1 MAGERTFLVKLI
13 GNADSAVKAFKDVAD
28 EGKKTIGQL
37 QTVGNTIGAGFDLV
51 KKAAFVAI
59 GAFTAVAGAATAAV
73 FAAAED
79 ELSQRK
85 LATQLEAT
93 TGATASQI
101 AMIEEFIKQAML
113 ATGVTDT
120 ELRNGF
126 ANLTRATGD
135 ATESQRLL
143 NLSLGISAATGKD
156 LESVTIALGK
166 ASNGQITALS
176 KLGIPI
182 DENIKKSKDFSAALV
197 SLETQ
202 FAGASAAAADTFSGR
217 MKIMKTTL
225 GEVVESIG
233 FALLPFFEK
242 MVKFIQDN
250 ILPALVAFA
259 DHIGKDGLVLSIGFA
274 LNAMGD
280 LGVTFVNVLESMTMS
295 VLTFLKEFTDLGRT
309 IALTIGFTAALT
321 GNVPLALKA
330 TAASLAFKAAQGQLN
345 TALAATPG
353 LFDKIR
359 AAMATAAIIQS
370 KALPNIIGT
379 ADALERQVNGLK
391 KKKTSDEDVIDT
403 TGGVA
408 KIVETAKQKFEKY
421 TDELKRSTS
430 AQKSF
435 TSAQKGTKEAQLGL
449 ASANIDLATAQENF
463 NSAINGYGKDSAQ
476 AKAAQRELDKAQR
489 NVAQSGFRVEESVFA
504 VVDAEKKL
512 AELLKDPET
521 SKQAIR
527 EAEINLAQAK
537 LAVADATDSQ
547 FDATNG
553 LSKAQLALNEAT
565 TGAIVGSETYKKF
578 LDAVNDA
585 KDAQLKASE
594 RVADATERETEA
606 FEALAEAIKK
616 VAEAAATMPGRNL
629 LVPALPA
636 VPTPGGGGATGGGST
651 AGGGGGPS
659 IVINTGLGTNGIE
672 AGRQIVEVLQQ
683 YSRIGGNNFLEFAV
697 A

>member
-1 MAGERTFLVKLI
+1 MAGERIFNVQIL
-13 GNADSAVKAFKDVAD
+13 GNADGAIAAFKKLAKEGTDTIDQLQSV
-28 EGKKTIGQL
+28 GKK
-37 QTVGNTIGAGFDLV
+37 IGAGFDV
-51 KKAAFVAI
+51 IKKAAFIAV

-93 TGATASQI
+93 TGATAHQV

-120 ELRNGF
+120 DLRNGF

-135 ATESQRLL
+135 AAESQRLL
-143 NLSLGISAATGKD
+143 NLSLNISAATGKD
-156 LESVTIALGK
+156 LEAVTIALGK

-202 FAGASAAAADTFSGR
+202 FGGASAAAADTFSGR

-280 LGVTFVNVLESMTMS
+280 LGSSFIDVLEGMTTA
-295 VLTFLKEFTDLGRT
+295 VLNFLINFVDIGRK
-309 IALTIGFTAALT
+309 IALTVELTAALS
-321 GNVPLALKA
+321 GNVVLTLKSA
-330 TAASLAFKAAQGQLN
+330 AASLAFKAASGQLN

-359 AAMATAAIIQS
+359 VAMAAAATIQS

-379 ADALERQVNGLK
+379 ADALERQVKGLV
-391 KKKTSDEDVIDT
+391 KKKTSDEDIIDT

-408 KIVETAKQKFEKY
+408 KVVETAKQKFEKY
-421 TDELKRSTS
+421 TDALKSSTS

-463 NSAINGYGKDSAQ
+463 NQAINGYGKDSTQ

-489 NVAQSGFRVEESVFA
+489 NVAQSGFRIEESVFA
-504 VVDAEKKL
+504 VADAENKL
-512 AELLKDPET
+512 AELRADPE
-521 SKQAIR
+521 SSPQAIR
-527 EAEINLAQAK
+527 QAEIDLAQAK

-565 TGAIVGSETYKKF
+565 TGAISGSETYKKF
-578 LDAVNDA
+578 LDAVNAA

-594 RVADATERETEA
+594 RVADATDRETEA

-616 VAEAAATMPGRNL
+616 VADAAALIPGG
-629 LVPALPA
+629 ALIPTLPV
-636 VPTPGGGGATGGGST
+636 VPTPTGSDTRTATPTGSN
-651 AGGGGGPS
+651 GNQF
-659 IVINTGLGTNGIE
+659 IIQTGIGTNGVE

>member
-1 MAGERTFLVKLI
+1 MAGERTFLVKIL
-13 GNADSAVKAFKDVAD
+13 GNSDGAITAFKKLAK
-28 EGKKTIGQL
+28 EGTDTIGQL
-37 QTVGNTIGAGFDLV
+37 QSVGDKIGAGFDV
-51 KKAAFVAI
+51 IKKAAFIAV

-93 TGATASQI
+93 TGATAHQV

-120 ELRNGF
+120 DLRSGF

-182 DENIKKSKDFSAALV
+182 DENIKKSKDFGAALV
-197 SLETQ
+197 SLEGQ
-202 FAGASAAAADTFSGR
+202 FGGASAAAADTFSGR

-242 MVKFIQDN
+242 MVGFIQKN
-250 ILPALVAFA
+250 ILPALVAFS

-280 LGVTFVNVLESMTMS
+280 LGSSFIDVLEGMTTA
-295 VLTFLKEFTDLGRT
+295 VLNFLINFVEIGRK
-309 IALTIGFTAALT
+309 IALTVELTAALS
-321 GNVPLALKA
+321 GNIPLTLKSA
-330 TAASLAFKAAQGQLN
+330 AASLAFKYASGQLN

-359 AAMATAAIIQS
+359 AAMAAAALIQS

-391 KKKTSDEDVIDT
+391 KKKTSDEEVIDT

-421 TDELKRSTS
+421 TDALKGSTS

-463 NSAINGYGKDSAQ
+463 NQAINGYGKDSTQ

-504 VVDAEKKL
+504 VADAEKKL

-565 TGAIVGSETYKKF
+565 TGAISGSETYKKF

-594 RVADATERETEA
+594 RLADATDRETEA

-616 VAEAAATMPGRNL
+616 VADAAATMPGRNL
-629 LVPALPA
+629 LVPSLPS
-636 VPTPGGGGATGGGST
+636 VPTPSGGGASGVPGDIRGGTNINITTG
-651 AGGGGGPS
+651 
-659 IVINTGLGTNGIE
+659 IGTNGVE

>member
-1 MAGERTFLVKLI
+1 MAGERTFIVKIL
-13 GNADSAVKAFKDVAD
+13 GNADGAVAAFKKLSK
-28 EGKKTIGQL
+28 EGTGTLDQL
-37 QTVGNTIGAGFDLV
+37 QSVGNKIGAAFDVV
-51 KKAAFVAI
+51 KKAAFIAV

-93 TGATASQI
+93 TGATASQV

-143 NLSLGISAATGKD
+143 NLSLNISAATGKD
-156 LESVTIALGK
+156 LEAVTIALGK

-197 SLETQ
+197 SLEGQ
-202 FAGASAAAADTFSGR
+202 FGGASAAAADTFSGR

-345 TALAATPG
+345 NALAATPG

-359 AAMATAAIIQS
+359 AAMATAALIQS

-391 KKKTSDEDVIDT
+391 KKKTSDEDIIDT

-408 KIVETAKQKFEKY
+408 KVVETAKQKFEKY
-421 TDELKRSTS
+421 TDALKGSTS

-435 TSAQKGTKEAQLGL
+435 TSAQKGTRDAQLGL

-463 NSAINGYGKDSAQ
+463 NQAINGYGKDSTQ

-489 NVAQSGFRVEESVFA
+489 NVAQSGFRIEESVFA
-504 VVDAEKKL
+504 VADAEKKL

-565 TGAIVGSETYKKF
+565 SGAISGSETYKKF

-594 RVADATERETEA
+594 RLADATDRETEA

-629 LVPALPA
+629 LVPALPT
-636 VPTPGGGGATGGGST
+636 VPTPGGGGATGGGAT
-651 AGGGGGPS
+651 TGGGGPS
-659 IVINTGLGTNGIE
+659 IVINTGLGTNGVE